1 MNAKDSVMHVR
12 YGHNRKISRAFSMN
26 KQHQTLLYMNDRERL
41 VIFVEV
47 IATDFDG
54 VRMIFT
60 DYKAGDAPLLVVNHT
75 KTQMVS
81 FVQKDE
87 K

>member
-1 MNAKDSVMHVR
+1 MNAKDSVMYVR
-12 YGHNRKISRAFSMN
+12 YAHNRKISRAFLMN
-26 KQHQTLLYMNDRERL
+26 KEHQTLLYMYDPERL

-47 IATDFDG
+47 VGTDFDG
-54 VRMIFT
+54 VRVIFT
-60 DYKAGDAPLLVVNHT
+60 DYKAGDSPLLVINHT
-75 KTQMVS
+75 TTQMVS

>member
-1 MNAKDSVMHVR
+1 MK
-12 YGHNRKISRAFSMN
+12 
-26 KQHQTLLYMNDRERL
+26 KQHQTLLYMNDRKRL

-47 IATDFDG
+47 VATDFDG
-54 VRMIFT
+54 VRVIFS
-60 DYKAGDAPLLVVNHT
+60 DYKSGDAPLLIVNHT
-75 KTQMVS
+75 KTQVIS

>member
-1 MNAKDSVMHVR
+1 MLVR
-12 YGHNRKISRAFSMN
+12 YPHNLKTSKPFLMN
-26 KQHQTLLYMNDRERL
+26 KKHQTLLYMNDSECL

-54 VRMIFT
+54 VRMIFSE
-60 DYKAGDAPLLVVNHT
+60 YKSGDAPILLVNY
-75 KTQMVS
+75 TQDQLIS

-87 K
+87 L